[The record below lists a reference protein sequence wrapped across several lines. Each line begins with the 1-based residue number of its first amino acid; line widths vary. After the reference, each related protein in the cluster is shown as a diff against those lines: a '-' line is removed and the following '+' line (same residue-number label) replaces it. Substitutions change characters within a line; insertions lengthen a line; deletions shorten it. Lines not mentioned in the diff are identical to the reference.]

1 MLLSGFRIAR
11 PAALIGRLLWPF
23 ALVVAAILAVMLF
36 ALIYMGDSIDKW
48 SIAEQRHRLIDTL
61 AAHKNKVEKR
71 LGAILSEVDLSS
83 PAPQSGRAPLK
94 SGETGT
100 VASAGAFDAL
110 VILDAS
116 QQVREV
122 ILPDGSTSAGAP
134 ATPVNTEVRLALI
147 VFFLATRPDP
157 AQVLDHFIYHHGAVY
172 LLVRKD
178 LPGPVLAMSIAQG
191 GPSAILIYRYT
202 VADIEALGREA
213 GSAPV
218 TLVSEPDDAHESLPI
233 KASMGE
239 PMSLAWHPALPSEHV
254 WPRLT
259 GIVALACLIALAA
272 FGIVAFIIR
281 RLAHDEVCRQEL
293 SQRLAG
299 QDALSGLPNR
309 LSFSMRLEQELGR
322 SQRSGEGLA
331 VLILDIDRFKDIND
345 IYGHAIGDNVIRI
358 IAQRLANLLR
368 GADTLARLG
377 GDEFA
382 IIQTGVNAHHD
393 AEALARR
400 ILDTIKKPIEMGD
413 TVVSAGMSIGIVIS
427 PQNGNDREA
436 LLRLAD
442 TALYQA
448 KNGGRNRFSFV
459 ERQMDEALRLRKVV
473 EDDLRKAIENDE
485 LVLHYQPQVEID
497 NYTIV
502 AVEAL
507 VRWPHAEHG
516 LIAPEKFI
524 AVAEE
529 RGLIIALGE
538 WVLRRACA
546 DAKRWPGVRIA
557 VNVSAIQFRH
567 RDFVSDVMRII
578 TESGI
583 DPTRIELELTEGV
596 VVEDADAAEEAM
608 IELRG
613 HGVRLALDDFGTGYS
628 SLIYLRRFAF
638 DKIKIDRSFLEA
650 AETTGES
657 AILIHSI
664 VHLGRALGLTVTAEG
679 VETHEQLE
687 FLRALG
693 CHELQGYLFSRPVPA
708 EIIDTLLAHPPTAQE
723 EIATKQVATGFK
735 STQ

>member
-1 MLLSGFRIAR
+1 MLFSGFRIAR
-11 PAALIGRLLWPF
+11 PAALIGRLLWPIALIVVAVIAGMLL
-23 ALVVAAILAVMLF
+23 ALVHMSN
-36 ALIYMGDSIDKW
+36 SIDEW
-48 SIAEQRHRLIDTL
+48 SAAEHRHRLAEVLT
-61 AAHKNKVEKR
+61 AHKKNVEQR
-71 LGAILSEVDLSS
+71 LDTILATVDLNSSEVSRAGLLSDVT
-83 PAPQSGRAPLK
+83 G
-94 SGETGT
+94 GER
-100 VASAGAFDAL
+100 SAQPGVFEAL
-110 VILDAS
+110 VMT
-116 QQVREV
+116 
-122 ILPDGSTSAGAP
+122 DGSRSIRPVAVAGSAAP
-134 ATPVNTEVRLALI
+134 SDSRGGHESLKALVN
-147 VFFLATRPDP
+147 FFLANPPTPGQ
-157 AQVLDHFIYHHGAVY
+157 AVDHFVYHDGAVY
-172 LLVRKD
+172 LLVAKD
-178 LPGPVLAMSIAQG
+178 GREPALAAAGAAGQTAVI
-191 GPSAILIYRYT
+191 IYRYT
-202 VADIEALGREA
+202 VRDIEAIGRAA

-218 TLVSEPDDAHESLPI
+218 TLTRQPPPGHEALPI
-233 KASMGE
+233 KASLGDS
-239 PMSLAWHPALPSEHV
+239 MSLAWQPPLPSRTV
-254 WPRLT
+254 WPRLAL
-259 GIVALACLIALAA
+259 IMAVASVVALFALAA
-272 FGIVAFIIR
+272 VWLIARRMAYNEIR
-281 RLAHDEVCRQEL
+281 MQDL
-293 SQRLAG
+293 SRRLAG
-299 QDALSGLPNR
+299 QDTLSGLPNR
-309 LSFSMRLEQELGR
+309 LSFSMRLEQELAR
-322 SQRSGEGLA
+322 SHRSGEGLA
-331 VLILDIDRFKDIND
+331 VLFLDIDRFKDVND
-345 IYGHAIGDNVIRI
+345 IYGHAVGDNVIRV
-358 IAQRLANLLR
+358 IAQRLSNLLR

-382 IIQTGVNAHHD
+382 IIQTGVTAHHD
-393 AEALARR
+393 AEALCRR
-400 ILDTIKKPIEMGD
+400 ILEAVNKSIEMGD
-413 TVVSAGMSIGIVIS
+413 ALVSVGMSIGIVLS
-427 PQNGNDREA
+427 PQNSTDRDT

-448 KNGGRNRFSFV
+448 KNSGRNRFSFV

-485 LVLHYQPQVEID
+485 LVLHYQPQVEIN
-497 NYTIV
+497 NYGIV

-507 VRWPHAEHG
+507 VRWPHREHG

-524 AVAEE
+524 AIAEE

-567 RDFVSDVMRII
+567 RDFVSNVMRII

-608 IELRG
+608 IELRA

-679 VETHEQLE
+679 VETQEQLE

-693 CHELQGYLFSRPVPA
+693 CHELQGYLFSKPVAA
-708 EIIDTLLAHPPTAQE
+708 EDIDELLAHPGALQEHQPALIKKVAQ
-723 EIATKQVATGFK
+723 GSK
-735 STQ
+735 SGP